1 MKTFITA
8 TGRPVLLD
16 NLNNL
21 KTLDGKTTFAFH
33 VTPGK
38 LNALISNGSLS
49 PLMPALTK

>member
-16 NLNNL
+16 NLNDIRTPQGNKL
-21 KTLDGKTTFAFH
+21 FH
-33 VTPGK
+33 VTTDK